1 MRQQASMTA
10 SSSVTQTKMSRCPA
24 KASVM
29 VGGLFSDG
37 FHAGV
42 SPETLDRAEE
52 SSTPPEKA
60 DTTRQ
65 QAPMMAAS
73 SVTQTEMNRCLVKA
87 SVMVGGL
94 FSNGF
99 HVETSLATL
108 DSANT
113 SLFHTTRSVL
123 VSVPPSELMGCL
135 IKTSAEA
142 KSLIFGGLCTNEP
155 LFTLKAET
163 EGDRALKGLEL
174 SNYVLSPPRVGIEE

>member
-1 MRQQASMTA
+1 MTA
-10 SSSVTQTKMSRCPA
+10 SSLVTQTKMSRCPA

-37 FHAGV
+37 FHAGA

-73 SVTQTEMNRCLVKA
+73 SVTQTEMNRCLVMA

-99 HVETSLATL
+99 HAEASLETL

-113 SLFHTTRSVL
+113 SFFHTTRSVL
-123 VSVPPSELMGCL
+123 VYVPLSELMGCL
-135 IKTSAEA
+135 AKTSAEA
-142 KSLIFGGLCTNEP
+142 KSLISGGLCTNEP
-155 LFTLKAET
+155 LFTL
-163 EGDRALKGLEL
+163 EGRNRG
-174 SNYVLSPPRVGIEE
+174 

>member
-1 MRQQASMTA
+1 MTA

-24 KASVM
+24 
-29 VGGLFSDG
+29 
-37 FHAGV
+37 
-42 SPETLDRAEE
+42 
-52 SSTPPEKA
+52 
-60 DTTRQ
+60 
-65 QAPMMAAS
+65 
-73 SVTQTEMNRCLVKA
+73 KA

-155 LFTLKAET
+155 LFTL
-163 EGDRALKGLEL
+163 EGRNRG
-174 SNYVLSPPRVGIEE
+174 